1 MVERRL
7 PVATH
12 WGSYVAVV
20 DSGRLVRIEPSG
32 DDPAPSPI
40 GPGMLTAADDGARV
54 LRPAVR
60 RGWLEGLPRARETA
74 RGRDVFVE
82 VSWDEALTLVSE
94 ELSRVRAEHGD
105 SAVFGGSYGWA
116 SAGAFHNP
124 QNQLQRFLA
133 LGGGYADSRNTY
145 STAALE
151 VILPHVIGG
160 APWSYQSRMPM
171 WDEIAENCELVV
183 AFGGLALKNS

>member
-20 DSGRLVRIEPSG
+20 DSCRLVRIEPSG

-60 RGWLEGLPRARETA
+60 RGWLEGLPRARDTA

-145 STAALE
+145 SL
-151 VILPHVIGG
+151 
-160 APWSYQSRMPM
+160 
-171 WDEIAENCELVV
+171 
-183 AFGGLALKNS
+183 